1 MAAGEEIDLTG
12 LDKQITD
19 VQNDIKKLG
28 REFEISTKYIQ
39 EFGDSAAQEGLV
51 TFKDTISAI
60 SKALSDMKNN
70 IKKGDFNG
78 IAEGLS
84 KAIGDLQKLDTEQN
98 SFGLT
103 NIIDHLGKMQSM
115 LAQTGADYITMLE
128 NAYTAAMK
136 NVDSEKEI
144 STYTIESADAAQKQ
158 AKAQEQAA
166 ETAKSLADSKKKEA
180 DLSAKNTNLISEAQK
195 RQQQLIDN
203 VKKGNQ
209 SAIASYIKQEQSIER
224 LGEALQYVRAAQAK
238 CNQSTD
244 EGRKKYEELDAVG
257 NKIEKTIDRI
267 NGRGS
272 VLNTVFEKTKV
283 LSSQIA
289 TSFGVMTGVFGATR
303 FVQSLYKITSQ
314 FQLQQRALAAI
325 IANAREAN
333 ILFKQ
338 MQSLAV
344 NSPMKLMDLNKYT
357 KQLAAYRIETNNLYD
372 SLKMLGDIAVG
383 VGVDM
388 DRLILAYGQVKAA
401 NYLRG
406 QELRQFSEAGVN
418 ILGGLQEYY
427 KTTKGINLTINEIFD
442 SVSKRK
448 VLFEDVDAVL
458 KRMTQSGGT
467 FYNMQLIQSQTLYGQ
482 MQKLG
487 DLLQINMNKLGKSTS
502 GILLGVVKVIQ
513 VIIKNLN
520 VVVGLIAAIGT
531 YKGIYTLVRGFQ
543 KAALVSKE
551 LAEALKMAR
560 VQSVLLAKGQW
571 KQLITNIRASTVAA
585 QQFRAAIVGVGA
597 AIFTAAISAAISAY
611 GKYKE
616 RVEETANELNE
627 LYKRTKDIKAID
639 DIFYDPHDKSYKNRL
654 IALQQLIEK
663 AKEYNYYMA
672 IDEHIDQSNINETYE
687 RLSKNLKEY
696 VKDVQYWTAALSNE
710 KIDKQIEKFGN
721 LMPDFALAEENAKR
735 MLNFYAE
742 NKDNLAKSEKE
753 IYDQLLKMQKDFAQ
767 NESKAV
773 EDYKMTS
780 EQFRVY
786 VVKRVND
793 INKAIAERSRYD
805 MGATS
810 LWANLRKAVGT
821 ADSDISNFIK
831 KYDKRLE
838 TIKETIKNKGK
849 NIDWGIFEGLKGEEL
864 QKKIEDVFP
873 PLLEQ
878 FKDQAELFKPEA
890 AKIWAQLFGIDE
902 QLVIPVLYKFQHG
915 STDAGDPGW
924 KIRAKELIQGGLS
937 NAGLKYDE
945 NTKSYYID
953 IKTREWQFEPTKA
966 GGKWKEEAEAA
977 KFALNSL
984 NADMYKT
991 SDEMRDALDKDLK
1004 TYDKYIEL
1012 AKDTTIDFL
1021 EFAEQVKQEFNMTGI
1036 FANKKDALEYLT
1048 IAKEVTKTRRELL
1061 FGKIPEK
1068 TPHGRSQSMKSE
1080 YQAMIDVI
1088 RELDVEFNK
1097 LRKDFN
1103 KEDTGRWVGAQ
1114 NRILDSFAKKLKDMP
1129 KAFRDAFKVMYE
1141 KDLEKLTNLNIDFT
1155 TKEGTVAALEGVRS
1169 ILEAAKKASKI
1180 TQKEYD
1186 ELLLHLDS
1194 KIKDTKLEIE
1204 LELKARE
1211 DERLKA
1217 QVQKMFDDYNLT
1229 IELDKL
1235 GVDADEVGKLFNI
1248 DTKDLLT
1255 LEKKLE
1261 SMKEEFV
1268 GRNMEKEYRQFM
1280 RKIVEINDKA
1290 NLEMAKKYVKYLRE
1304 EYNERAKIELEY
1316 MRQRAEVYALP
1327 FAEEETSRILDN
1339 LQKETQKKLDE
1350 IDWKTFQGSDT
1361 YIELFEDLG
1370 RVSNQALTTMLEKM
1384 RELKG
1389 SLSNLSPTELKAIT
1403 DQMQKLQDE
1412 MLNRNPFNALAQSI
1426 REFRNFRGSEDVIS
1440 LINIALGQDPEA
1452 EVKNFK
1458 KALDEAIRITEDK
1471 LADAQKELNRQ
1482 STLLGAAETRDKAI
1496 QKLSKIGVGEAE
1508 IDWDDKYN
1516 VDKLKK
1522 TRDEVKKNIEE
1533 LRNIINAEEL
1543 TPESDEQKNL
1553 LGLETSLETLTALI
1567 SALESMGDAG
1577 TTDIDN
1583 IKKAWAAANGDL
1595 KLFQTNLERLKKGEK
1610 ILKDQQKAV
1619 IKLAQDISDAAA
1631 KWKGAFDS
1639 IMDNLDYL
1647 GGATDGLT
1655 EAWKEFGDTVFDTIT
1670 GALGMIPTLVAGFT
1684 TAGLEINAAM
1694 GIIGLIAE
1702 AIQLVITLITA
1713 LAKVHDARIEKKIQN
1728 IQKSC
1733 DKLKKTI
1740 DELTEA
1746 FDNLYNEDKLREF
1759 DAAIIKSREL
1769 YIANLNAMIEA
1780 ERQKKKVDQEQID
1793 GWLDEID
1800 DANKEMQEGI
1810 ENFYESLGGFGSA
1823 ANMKSTVEEWTDA
1836 WYEAFKETGD
1846 GLSGLEDSFEEFFEN
1861 IVKKTLMNN
1870 IMAKY
1875 FGEDFLAGLETI
1887 LGTEGGVM
1895 GNLDALNDWINQ
1907 YHDLAVQADEE
1918 LQAAT
1923 QAIQNVTGIGGGL
1936 EGLQAGLQGMTEET
1950 ADILAAY
1957 LNSVRFYVADNNQ
1970 LLQNLYNV
1978 MSIDNNSNPMLQQL
1992 KIVAAQT
1999 TSINLLLDS
2008 VVHSGGYQGNGGGS
2022 YLKVHAI
2029 LES

>member
-1 MAAGEEIDLTG
+1 MDAGGEIDLTG
-12 LDKQITD
+12 FDKLIKD

-28 REFEISTKYIQ
+28 KEFEVTTRYIQ
-39 EFGDSAAQEGLV
+39 KFGDSAAQEGLN
-51 TFKDTISAI
+51 TFKDSISGI

-70 IKKGDFNG
+70 IKKGDFDG
-78 IAEGLS
+78 IAEGLT
-84 KAIGDLQKLDTEQN
+84 KAAEKIQSLQSDAQN
-98 SFGLT
+98 FGLT
-103 NIIDHLGKMQSM
+103 SVMEHLAKIQGSVEQVGMSWVE
-115 LAQTGADYITMLE
+115 YIE
-128 NAYTAAMK
+128 KAYTAAK
-136 NVDSEKEI
+136 QNALAQEQAQAASE
-144 STYTIESADAAQKQ
+144 SSAESAQKQ
-158 AKAQEQAA
+158 AQAQQQSASTE
-166 ETAKSLADSKKKEA
+166 ENLVKNKKKEA
-180 DLSAKNTNLISEAQK
+180 EISEK
-195 RQQQLIDN
+195 NVGLIDDAQAQQKKLVEA
-203 VKKGNQ
+203 VKRGNQ

-224 LGEALQYVRAAQAK
+224 LGEALQYVRSAQAK

-267 NGRGS
+267 NGRSS
-272 VLNTVFEKTKV
+272 VLNNVFEKTKV

-314 FQLQQRALAAI
+314 FQLQQRALSAI

-427 KTTKGINLTINEIFD
+427 KTAKGINLTINEIFD

-458 KRMTQSGGT
+458 HRMTQSGGA

-531 YKGIYTLVRGFQ
+531 YKGVYALIRGLQ
-543 KAALVSKE
+543 KSALVSKE
-551 LAEALKMAR
+551 LADALKMAR

-571 KQLITNIRASTVAA
+571 KQLIANIRASTAAA
-585 QQFRAAIVGVGA
+585 QQFRAAIFGIGA
-597 AIFTAAISAAISAY
+597 ALATAAISAAISAY
-611 GKYKE
+611 GRYKE
-616 RVEETANELNE
+616 RVEETADELNE

-639 DIFYDPHDKSYKNRL
+639 DIFYDPKDKSYKNRL

-710 KIDKQIEKFGN
+710 KIDKQIEKLGN
-721 LMPDFALAEENAKR
+721 LMPDFYLAEENAKR
-735 MLNFYAE
+735 MLRFYAE
-742 NKDNLAKSEKE
+742 NKNNLAKSEKE
-753 IYDQLLKMQKDFAQ
+753 IYDQLVKMQEDFAQ

-810 LWANLRKAVGT
+810 LWEDLRKAVGT

-838 TIKETIKNKGK
+838 AIKETIKNKGK
-849 NIDWGIFEGLKGEEL
+849 NIDWGIFDGLKGEEL
-864 QKKIEDVFP
+864 QKKIEEVFP

-890 AKIWAQLFGIDE
+890 ARIWAQLFGVDE

-915 STDAGDPGW
+915 QSDVGDPGW
-924 KIRAKELIQGGLS
+924 KIRAKELIQGSLSDTGLR
-937 NAGLKYDE
+937 YDE
-945 NTKSYYID
+945 STKSYYID
-953 IKTREWQFEPTKA
+953 IKAKGWQFEPTNE

-991 SDEMRDALDKDLK
+991 SDEMKDALDKDLK
-1004 TYDKYIEL
+1004 TYDEYIAL

-1021 EFAEQVKQEFNMTGI
+1021 EFAEQVKQEFNMTSI
-1036 FANKKDALEYLT
+1036 FGSKKEALDYLT
-1048 IAKEVTKTRRELL
+1048 TAKEITKARRELL
-1061 FGKIPEK
+1061 FGKTEEK
-1068 TPHGRSQSMKSE
+1068 TPHGRFQSMKSE
-1080 YQAMIDVI
+1080 YQSMIDFV
-1088 RELDVEFNK
+1088 RELNREFDK
-1097 LRKDFN
+1097 LRENFNEKDSV
-1103 KEDTGRWVGAQ
+1103 KWDGAT
-1114 NRILDSFAKKLKDMP
+1114 NRILSSFEAKFGAMP
-1129 KAFRDAFKVMYE
+1129 TKFKDAFNKT
-1141 KDLEKLTNLNIDFT
+1141 LSSIDFT
-1155 TKEGTVAALEGVRS
+1155 TKEGTV
-1169 ILEAAKKASKI
+1169 EAENIVKGLIDSAKDLTPKEKA
-1180 TQKEYD
+1180 
-1186 ELLLHLDS
+1186 ELQRAWGEAVGQ
-1194 KIKDTKLEIE
+1194 IKLEYE
-1204 LELKARE
+1204 LKLKARE

-1255 LEKKLE
+1255 LERKLE

-1268 GRNMEKEYRQFM
+1268 GRKMEKEYRQFM

-1304 EYNERAKIELEY
+1304 EYGERAKVELEY

-1327 FAEEETSRILDN
+1327 FDEDETLRILDN
-1339 LQKETQKKLDE
+1339 LQKETNEKLSKLKWDE
-1350 IDWKTFQGSDT
+1350 FKSTDF
-1361 YIELFEDLG
+1361 YVEMFENLE
-1370 RVSNQALTTMLEKM
+1370 RVSTKSLQTMIDKLNEYKDT
-1384 RELKG
+1384 LKDMPA
-1389 SLSNLSPTELKAIT
+1389 SDFKAIT
-1403 DQMQKLQDE
+1403 EQINKVSDE
-1412 MLNRNPFNALAQSI
+1412 LVKRNPFKMLVESLKQIKKEKSVGAEAGDAVRKMLGLASDADIKQFSKSLNEALNKARLKLI
-1426 REFRNFRGSEDVIS
+1426 DFRNKLEDQGV
-1440 LINIALGQDPEA
+1440 
-1452 EVKNFK
+1452 
-1458 KALDEAIRITEDK
+1458 
-1471 LADAQKELNRQ
+1471 
-1482 STLLGAAETRDKAI
+1482 LLGAAKDRDLAKKYFEQLPQYANI
-1496 QKLSKIGVGEAE
+1496 KLYDE
-1508 IDWDDKYN
+1508 DK
-1516 VDKLKK
+1516 VSEQLDKLKERYK
-1522 TRDEVKKNIEE
+1522 TLTEDVNKELAEGQGVEEPTKKMLEKAAVKEQIDMLTKLREAYIKLGRDRYRTQTDIEKDITKTKNVVEEYEKDVDAMENTSDQLKKASLAIKQLSEDWVDAMEKVKTSFDTVFDSLDYLGGSTDQVSEAWKDLGDTIFDTVTRAISLIGEFAAASVAGE
-1533 LRNIINAEEL
+1533 TAINAAAGWIGIIAEAVTLIVTGIAQIFKLKDAKIEK
-1543 TPESDEQKNL
+1543 EIEQIQK
-1553 LGLETSLETLTALI
+1553 S
-1567 SALESMGDAG
+1567 
-1577 TTDIDN
+1577 
-1583 IKKAWAAANGDL
+1583 
-1595 KLFQTNLERLKKGEK
+1595 LERLKK
-1610 ILKDQQKAV
+1610 
-1619 IKLAQDISDAAA
+1619 
-1631 KWKGAFDS
+1631 
-1639 IMDNLDYL
+1639 
-1647 GGATDGLT
+1647 
-1655 EAWKEFGDTVFDTIT
+1655 
-1670 GALGMIPTLVAGFT
+1670 
-1684 TAGLEINAAM
+1684 TADDL
-1694 GIIGLIAE
+1694 
-1702 AIQLVITLITA
+1702 
-1713 LAKVHDARIEKKIQN
+1713 
-1728 IQKSC
+1728 S
-1733 DKLKKTI
+1733 
-1740 DELTEA
+1740 EA
-1746 FDNLYNEDKLREF
+1746 FDNLYNEEELRQF
-1759 DAAIIKSREL
+1759 DAALISTREL
-1769 YIANLNAMIEA
+1769 AIKTLKELREAEEAKKKPDQAVIDDYRNQIDNLN
-1780 ERQKKKVDQEQID
+1780 
-1793 GWLDEID
+1793 
-1800 DANKEMQEGI
+1800 KELQEGI
-1810 ENFYESLGGFGSA
+1810 DNFYESLGGFGSA

-1861 IVKKTLMNN
+1861 IVKKALMNN

-1875 FGEDFLAGLETI
+1875 FGEDFLASLDTI

-1907 YHDLAVQADEE
+1907 YHELAVQADEE
-1918 LQAAT
+1918 MQAAT

-1936 EGLQAGLQGMTEET
+1936 EGLQASLQGMTEET

-1970 LLQNLYNV
+1970 LLQNLLN
-1978 MSIDNNSNPMLQQL
+1978 SLTIDNNSNPMLQQL